1 MYLSVFGTSKV
12 FYDPPNE
19 VGGSLCFCLVR
30 PASVRPGGKK
40 KYGLKTR
47 FRGFWVYF
55 GCFWRFRL
63 LSVRPSGQWM
73 GYVLCRELVLGVW
86 GLEPETNLK
95 WMNIYW
101 SCAPPIFWTS
111 VSTVGLS
118 ERGLNLGYLTCSL
131 MAMCYVLCRELVLGV
146 WGLEPETN
154 LKWMN
159 IYWSCAPPIFWT
171 SVSTV
176 GLSER
181 GLNLGYLTCSLMAM
195 CYVLCRE
202 LVLGVWGLEPE
213 TNLKWMNI
221 YWSCAPPIFWTS
233 ISTVGL
239 SERGL
244 NLGYSTCS
252 LMAMCYV
259 LCRELVLGFWGLEP
273 QTNLKW
279 MNIYWSCAP
288 PILDVRLD
296 RRSVGEGSE
305 LR

>member
-1 MYLSVFGTSKV
+1 
-12 FYDPPNE
+12 
-19 VGGSLCFCLVR
+19 
-30 PASVRPGGKK
+30 
-40 KYGLKTR
+40 
-47 FRGFWVYF
+47 
-55 GCFWRFRL
+55 
-63 LSVRPSGQWM
+63 
-73 GYVLCRELVLGVW
+73 
-86 GLEPETNLK
+86 
-95 WMNIYW
+95 MNIYW

-213 TNLKWMNI
+213 TNFKWMRLYSFRNPVCHRATGLI
-221 YWSCAPPIFWTS
+221 KRPSGPNESVWVSPKIRLFNMYPYEHTVNTYTFCA
-233 ISTVGL
+233 
-239 SERGL
+239 
-244 NLGYSTCS
+244 
-252 LMAMCYV
+252 AQ
-259 LCRELVLGFWGLEP
+259 LVLVVWRLEP
-273 QTNLKW
+273 DTNLKW
-279 MNIYWSCAP
+279 MNIYWSC
-288 PILDVRLD
+288 
-296 RRSVGEGSE
+296 
-305 LR
+305 

>member
-1 MYLSVFGTSKV
+1 
-12 FYDPPNE
+12 
-19 VGGSLCFCLVR
+19 
-30 PASVRPGGKK
+30 
-40 KYGLKTR
+40 
-47 FRGFWVYF
+47 
-55 GCFWRFRL
+55 
-63 LSVRPSGQWM
+63 M

-233 ISTVGL
+233 VSTVGL
-239 SERGL
+239 SERGM
-244 NLGYSTCS
+244 NLGYLTCS
-252 LMAMCYV
+252 LMAMCCFV
-259 LCRELVLGFWGLEP
+259 QRTCPR
-273 QTNLKW
+273 
-279 MNIYWSCAP
+279 C
-288 PILDVRLD
+288 
-296 RRSVGEGSE
+296 
-305 LR
+305 LRFRTCN

>member
-1 MYLSVFGTSKV
+1 MKLKSNWRIFSKMQRNENGKPTPWKFVHVRNLPTQGTVKFFV
-12 FYDPPNE
+12 VNYYDPSNE
-19 VGGSLCFCLVR
+19 VGGSYVFAL
-30 PASVRPGGKK
+30 SVRPPSVRGVKK

-47 FRGFWVYF
+47 FRGFWVCF

-63 LSVRPSGQWM
+63 LSVRSSVRPSGQWM
-73 GYVLCRELVLGVW
+73 GYVLCRELFLGVW

-159 IYWSCAPPIFWT
+159 MYWSCAPPIFWT

-176 GLSER
+176 GCL
-181 GLNLGYLTCSLMAM
+181 
-195 CYVLCRE
+195 RE
-202 LVLGVWGLEPE
+202 VW
-213 TNLKWMNI
+213 T
-221 YWSCAPPIFWTS
+221 
-233 ISTVGL
+233 
-239 SERGL
+239 
-244 NLGYSTCS
+244 
-252 LMAMCYV
+252 
-259 LCRELVLGFWGLEP
+259 
-273 QTNLKW
+273 
-279 MNIYWSCAP
+279 
-288 PILDVRLD
+288 
-296 RRSVGEGSE
+296 
-305 LR
+305 